1 MHSNLSEMIKRLF
14 AIGDIHGCFNAFQ
27 ILLEQKIQLIKS
39 DKFILLGDY
48 IDRGTQSKEVIEYII
63 DLQAKGVDIVPLIGN
78 HEAMLLDAFNNEG
91 LTSKWIQN
99 GGSTTLRSFDIDS
112 LQDIESKY
120 IDFFKGL
127 SYYFAFE
134 EYLFVHAGFN
144 DSEINPFADKYS
156 MIWLCK
162 QTYENPLLMNKI
174 LIHGHR
180 PISVDVCKEIVH
192 SNKNVINLDTGCVYS
207 NMTGYGTLTA
217 IELNTRSLYFA

>member
-1 MHSNLSEMIKRLF
+1 MNKRLF

-39 DKFILLGDY
+39 DKIILLGDY
-48 IDRGTQSKEVIEYII
+48 IDRSIQSKEVIDYII
-63 DLQAKGVDIVPLIGN
+63 DLQTKGFDIVPLLGN
-78 HEAMLLDAFNNEG
+78 HEAMLLDAYNNEG

-99 GGSTTLRSFDIDS
+99 GGSETLKSFNITSLKDIKPMY
-112 LQDIESKY
+112 IE
-120 IDFFKGL
+120 FFKGL

-144 DSEINPFADKYS
+144 DSDINPFADKYS

-162 QTYENPLLMNKI
+162 QIYENPLLMNKI
-174 LIHGHR
+174 IIHGHR
-180 PISVDVCKEIVH
+180 PITVDVCKEIVH

-217 IELNTRSLYFA
+217 IELNSRSLYFA